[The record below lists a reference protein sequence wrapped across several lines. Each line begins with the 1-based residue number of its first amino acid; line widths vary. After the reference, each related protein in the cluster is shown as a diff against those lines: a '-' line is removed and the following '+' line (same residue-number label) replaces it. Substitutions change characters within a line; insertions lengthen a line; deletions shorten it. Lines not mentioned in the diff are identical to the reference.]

1 MADHATTTI
10 DLVNEL
16 VNAPMKAI
24 DRLFEDYKATAAS
37 AAAAGE
43 GSKSREFNQI
53 VQEHL
58 QGLLSKPGAL
68 ERIPVLGHSGNHL
81 ARIKCGSLV
90 RFRCMVQ
97 DPSYGE
103 ELHLA
108 VAQLVNSST
117 GETKQ
122 VFSHYTDADHVLEEG
137 WEVDYSSPDN
147 VFTER
152 EVAYC
157 VSIPGQNEWA
167 QLGAPAVVLEDAL
180 GKLSI
185 GAQSTDTSG
194 DLPQID
200 EKKYPLRG
208 CEHSAALVKF
218 HSHGRVPK
226 VVNTID
232 VVGIYEFSHSP
243 KEQGGDDVSEQGRW
257 PCIHAI
263 LFTDVTADT
272 LVPGLPHPV
281 AGEHTDR
288 RNMALAHLSSV
299 LGGDDLAAHYLLLHL
314 LSKTVAVQD
323 VKVGKFSLNLVGFPL
338 LSKDQA
344 PAGTF
349 ALSNPATRWISGV
362 LAQLVPRCVEIPFE
376 LKTVNSSTFLP
387 SAESGDLQAGVLQLA
402 VDTEIICDETCLHEG
417 TLDDRGLRNL
427 QALQNVILDQT
438 LTYVYPY
445 QSINLA
451 TNLRVLVLSNGK
463 SILEN
468 DCDLYLSES
477 SVAFL
482 ARINDESAASFKPL
496 DPMHTEQIRQYLE
509 LVRHMEFS
517 VPTEVSND
525 ISDEYAALRREA
537 HEKGETMMTQ
547 DDLSLVV
554 TVARLISISKGEA
567 ELSSASW
574 KEALALET
582 RRGERNS
589 QAKVARAVASANP
602 PK

>member
-1 MADHATTTI
+1 MADHATTTA
-10 DLVNEL
+10 DLVSEL
-16 VNAPMKAI
+16 VNAPIKVI
-24 DRLFEDYKATAAS
+24 DRLFEDYRATT
-37 AAAAGE
+37 AAGE
-43 GSKSREFNQI
+43 GPKSQEFNQI

-58 QGLLSKPGAL
+58 QGPLSKPGAL
-68 ERIPVLGHSGNHL
+68 EQIPVLGNSSSHL
-81 ARIKCGSLV
+81 TRIKCGSLV

-103 ELHLA
+103 ELHLT

-122 VFSHYTDADHVLEEG
+122 VFSHYTDADQVLEEG

-167 QLGAPAVVLEDAL
+167 QLSAPAAALEDAL
-180 GKLSI
+180 GKLNI
-185 GAQSTDTSG
+185 GAQSTGARS
-194 DLPQID
+194 DLPRVD

-218 HSHGRVPK
+218 HTPGRVPK
-226 VVNTID
+226 VASTVD
-232 VVGIYEFSHSP
+232 VVGIYELCHGP
-243 KEQGGDDVSEQGRW
+243 KEQGDGDDASDKGRW

-272 LVPGLPHPV
+272 LVSGLPRP
-281 AGEHTDR
+281 AASEHIDR

-299 LGGDDLAAHYLLLHL
+299 LGGDDLAAHFLLLHL

-338 LSKDQA
+338 SSKDQA
-344 PAGTF
+344 SAGTF

-362 LAQLVPRCVEIPFE
+362 LAQLVPWCVEIPFE

-427 QALQNVILDQT
+427 QALQTAILDQT

-445 QSINLA
+445 QPINLA

-463 SILEN
+463 SIMEN
-468 DCDLYLSES
+468 DCDLYLNES

-482 ARINDESAASFKPL
+482 ARIDDESAASFKPL

-509 LVRHMEFS
+509 LARHMEFS
-517 VPTEVSND
+517 VPTDVSND

-537 HEKGETMMTQ
+537 HEKGEPMMTQ
-547 DDLSLVV
+547 DDLSLIV
-554 TVARLISISKGEA
+554 TVARLVSISKGEP

-582 RRGERNS
+582 RRGERNT
-589 QAKVARAVASANP
+589 QAKAARAVASANP